1 MSITEE
7 CQADI
12 SSKLKEMNE
21 NTEYLTQQMPDL
33 RKKYPNMFIA
43 IFKKKLVGTDADYK
57 NLLLMMRKK
66 FGNIDTVLIEFINE
80 EGYYFII

>member
-7 CQADI
+7 RQADI

-21 NTEYLTQQMPDL
+21 NTEWLTKELPNLQ
-33 RKKYPNMFIA
+33 KKYPNMFIA
-43 IFKKKLVGTDADYK
+43 IFKKKLVGTDPDHK
-57 NLLLMMRKK
+57 HLLLKMRKK